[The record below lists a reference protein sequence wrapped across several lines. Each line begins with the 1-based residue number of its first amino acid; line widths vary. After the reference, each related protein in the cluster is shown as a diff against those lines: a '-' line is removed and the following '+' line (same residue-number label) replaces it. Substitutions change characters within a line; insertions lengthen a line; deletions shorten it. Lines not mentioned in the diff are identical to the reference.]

1 VRDDTP
7 QRGTGY
13 RRRDA
18 LRLAGLA
25 GLAAAGGLAAGC
37 GGGTPPAPKPTPPV
51 GSDAWWAT
59 QRKHGHVNFANWPL
73 YIDPS
78 HQTLKDFTT
87 ATGITVSYAE
97 VIQDDQSWYNE
108 ISPILRKGQAIG
120 YDIMVVTDGFQFS
133 ELVTA
138 DQLIPLDQKLMPNF
152 YRYARPRFKTRSFD
166 PGNTYSMPWAGGATG
181 IAWNPNFI
189 HKNITSINELWNPAY
204 KGRVGMMT
212 DTLDTGNF
220 GMIKQGI
227 DPETSGPAGWQKAAQ
242 ALAAQRDAGIPRG
255 YYQQEYIDL
264 LTKGETWISMAWSG
278 DVFLQNLSSG
288 TDLRFVIP
296 REGGNM
302 WTDNMMIPK
311 GAQNPVDAMM
321 LMDWYYRPDIA
332 AMLTEAINYIPP
344 VPRAQAIIA
353 GDAAKAL
360 GSDKTLLTKVA
371 DSDLVFLRPAEYSRL
386 RNYADVSG
394 KRQEQYQSIFQPLVS
409 G

>member
-25 GLAAAGGLAAGC
+25 GLAAASGLAAGC
-37 GGGTPPAPKPTPPV
+37 SGGPPPAPKPTPPV

-97 VIQDDQSWYNE
+97 VIQEDQSWYNE
-108 ISPILRKGQAIG
+108 INPILRKGQAIG

-227 DPETSGPAGWQKAAQ
+227 DPETSGPVGWQKAAQ
-242 ALAAQRDAGIPRG
+242 ALTAQRDAGIPRG

-288 TDLRFVIP
+288 TDLQFVIP

-311 GAQNPVDAMM
+311 GAENPVDAMM